1 MRRDQEIEDEGTFGR
16 WSYLIHKGADDDDCD
31 DDDDN
36 GDDDDGDGHI
46 RGWSCLIHIKSLLS
60 EVGEGGRV

>member
-1 MRRDQEIEDEGTFGR
+1 MRVHLADDLASFIK
-16 WSYLIHKGADDDDCD
+16 WADDDDCD

-36 GDDDDGDGHI
+36 GDNDYGDGHI